1 MDRERLTR
9 LVKDPGTVDRTD
21 LGDLRA
27 LTERYPWFSA
37 AQLLQAK
44 GQHASGDVLYDE
56 TLQRAAAQIPS
67 RTQLFDL
74 VNAEAKKAAPLTIV
88 PKVEV
93 VPETTAPV
101 TEAPSPE
108 PSAPVGSNA
117 TIETLKED
125 PAHVPAELPE
135 LPEVA
140 LVVPEQP
147 EKGEVISSGT
157 EEDPL
162 ERQILEA
169 AFASAYDL
177 TLVAPPPP
185 PAPRE
190 VEAPAPVVAE
200 KAPGPEE
207 LPAHTPEPAPTPVAE
222 RPARPLRGRMRFTD
236 WLEAEDQPTSGS
248 VPISEPT
255 ATTGVEA
262 EDRPSPPVAS
272 TAPKRP
278 STPAETSALI
288 DRFMQQETPEPKPK
302 ATFYTPQQAAKKSL
316 DDTAGMVTETL
327 ARIYEKQGNLPK
339 AIDAYYRLALKYPEK
354 GAYFAA
360 LAKVLEEQST
370 K

>member
-9 LVKDPGTVDRTD
+9 LVKDPGTVDRMD

-56 TLQRAAAQIPS
+56 TLQRAAARIPS

-177 TLVAPPPP
+177 TLMAPPPP

-255 ATTGVEA
+255 AT
-262 EDRPSPPVAS
+262 
-272 TAPKRP
+272 
-278 STPAETSALI
+278 
-288 DRFMQQETPEPKPK
+288 
-302 ATFYTPQQAAKKSL
+302 
-316 DDTAGMVTETL
+316 
-327 ARIYEKQGNLPK
+327 
-339 AIDAYYRLALKYPEK
+339 
-354 GAYFAA
+354 
-360 LAKVLEEQST
+360 
-370 K
+370 

>member
-1 MDRERLTR
+1 
-9 LVKDPGTVDRTD
+9 
-21 LGDLRA
+21 
-27 LTERYPWFSA
+27 
-37 AQLLQAK
+37 
-44 GQHASGDVLYDE
+44 
-56 TLQRAAAQIPS
+56 
-67 RTQLFDL
+67 
-74 VNAEAKKAAPLTIV
+74 
-88 PKVEV
+88 
-93 VPETTAPV
+93 
-101 TEAPSPE
+101 
-108 PSAPVGSNA
+108 
-117 TIETLKED
+117 
-125 PAHVPAELPE
+125 
-135 LPEVA
+135 
-140 LVVPEQP
+140 VPEQP